1 MKYRPSRGLV
11 FCLVPLL
18 ATGGTAA
25 WAWSKANDVPLQAR
39 AHGDFFELL
48 KRKKSSLSN
57 YDAAEWAATA
67 KSMRAESVAAK
78 QKLLAEFPA
87 LAIESKPVPEAE
99 NGFLMLHK
107 FSGFPPGAGPKVGT
121 NLTRVLHD
129 RTEWNAEAVKAALA
143 EHPVEVAR
151 AEEIAAMPARSSS
164 GMPDDYIGF
173 IGART
178 GKFCADVLLL
188 KARLAAEAKDETET
202 LRLVA
207 ATRNLVRHYREI
219 EQPSLLAETV
229 AILIDLSV
237 TECAFKHL
245 LPDLGPAAD
254 LPRWKEALVT
264 RGYTPAD
271 FGHVMRGE
279 WNIASEFYLI
289 PMVLQQKPA
298 DSDKLL
304 RTYASNFESL
314 VKALPGMSW
323 DEFAGGGCESL
334 QEGFSHLSDKSREIA
349 DDFSIGCKAW
359 TKGYVRAASMLAMH
373 QAALDLM
380 ILEKS
385 GEKLDTTAVEKII
398 VEPISGTRFAF
409 DPGSRILTA
418 PERMK
423 EFDVR
428 EVKLP

>member
-1 MKYRPSRGLV
+1 MRYRPSRGLV
-11 FCLVPLL
+11 FCLAPLL

-25 WAWSKANDVPLQAR
+25 WAWSKANDAPLEAR
-39 AHGDFFELL
+39 AKGDFFDLL
-48 KRKKSSLSN
+48 KRKKPPLWN
-57 YDAAEWAATA
+57 YDAAEWNALA
-67 KSMRAESVAAK
+67 KSMRPEAVAAK
-78 QKLLAEFPA
+78 RKLLGEFPA
-87 LAIESKPVPEAE
+87 LAMESKPVPEAE

-107 FSGFPPGAGPKVGT
+107 FSGFPLGRGPMVGP
-121 NLTRVLHD
+121 NLRGFLEG
-129 RTEWNAEAVKAALA
+129 RTEWNAEAAKAALA

-151 AEEIAAMPARSSS
+151 VEEIAAMPTRSSS

-188 KARLAAEAKDETET
+188 KARLAAEAKDETEA

-219 EQPSLLAETV
+219 EQPSLLTETV

-237 TECAFKHL
+237 TDCAFKHL

-254 LPRWKEALVT
+254 LSRWKEALVT

-271 FGHVMRGE
+271 FAHIMRGE
-279 WNIASEFYLI
+279 WNIIAEFYLI
-289 PMVLQQKPA
+289 PLVLQHKP
-298 DSDKLL
+298 SDGEKLL
-304 RTYASNFESL
+304 SVYSNNFDSL
-314 VKALPGMSW
+314 VNALPGMSW
-323 DEFAGGGCESL
+323 DEFSGGGCGSL
-334 QEGFSHLSDKSREIA
+334 QEGFSDLSDKSREIA
-349 DDFSIGCKAW
+349 DLMSIGCEAW
-359 TKGYVRAASMLAMH
+359 TKGYTRAASKLAMH
-373 QAALDLM
+373 QAAMDLM

-385 GEKLDTTAVEKII
+385 GEKLEATTVEKII

-409 DPGSRILTA
+409 NPGTRILSA
-418 PERMK
+418 PERMQ
-423 EFDVR
+423 EFQVG